1 MHIGLDVA
9 WTNKTCSSYYISC
22 CTLPVEIN
30 KMTACLTYGAGDPA
44 GNEVSKGAVRE
55 QNIGH
60 TN

>member
-1 MHIGLDVA
+1 MVPLLRQ
-9 WTNKTCSSYYISC
+9 NNLKFSC

-30 KMTACLTYGAGDPA
+30 KMTACLMYGAGDPA